1 MDVKSAQQYYDSLSD
16 KNLAFEMD
24 YVVYRNYAEQIAD
37 SKINTK
43 NIITKVDYANLK
55 SWIKENK
62 KWLNTESIKTNID
75 IKTDQKRQWTKNNL
89 FWKKLK
95 KKDSNNVKKKFPFF
109 KK

>member
-1 MDVKSAQQYYDSLSD
+1 MDIRSAQQYYDSLSD

-37 SKINTK
+37 SEINTK
-43 NIITKVDYANLK
+43 NIITKVDYSNLR

-62 KWLNTESIKTNID
+62 KRLNTEIIKTNVD
-75 IKTDQKRQWTKNNL
+75 TRTEEKQWTKNNL
-89 FWKKLK
+89 FWKKLE
-95 KKDSNNVKKKFPFF
+95 KKDSNNIKKKFPFF